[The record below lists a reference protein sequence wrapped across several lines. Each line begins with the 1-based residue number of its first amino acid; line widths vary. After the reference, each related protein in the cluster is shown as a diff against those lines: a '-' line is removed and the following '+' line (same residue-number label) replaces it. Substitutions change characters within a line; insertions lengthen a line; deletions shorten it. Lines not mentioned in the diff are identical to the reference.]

1 MELTPLK
8 LLLENAQSKH
18 YRQGQL
24 LFYAGDTM
32 AENFILKSGII
43 KVYDINDK
51 GEEKVLQ
58 IIKAPAL
65 LPIDCLLPDP
75 QVVSWYYSAL
85 TDVEVYTFTSEELQN
100 QIATT
105 PDFSAYIINWLAV
118 EAHELMARID
128 GMSKS
133 DAKNKVLTVL
143 NYFNIYYTSQE
154 KQGWRRIEF
163 PITHQLIA
171 DVAGITRESATIQVG
186 NLQREKIIRTRR
198 PYIEIND
205 QGLEKYLGS
214 SS

>member
-1 MELTPLK
+1 M
-8 LLLENAQSKH
+8 
-18 YRQGQL
+18 
-24 LFYAGDTM
+24 
-32 AENFILKSGII
+32 
-43 KVYDINDK
+43 
-51 GEEKVLQ
+51 
-58 IIKAPAL
+58 
-65 LPIDCLLPDP
+65 
-75 QVVSWYYSAL
+75 
-85 TDVEVYTFTSEELQN
+85 
-100 QIATT
+100 ATT
-105 PDFSAYIINWLAV
+105 PDLSAYIINWLAV
-118 EAHELMARID
+118 ETHELMARID

-143 NYFNIYYTSQE
+143 NYFNVYYTGQE

-171 DVAGITRESATIQVG
+171 DIAGITRESVTIQVG